1 MPLYSFTAI
10 ESTDDWCNSAN
21 IIAAQW
27 SFVWGTGDG
36 CVRWSGSKRD
46 RCRWDDQHL
55 INTMER
61 TDSGNVHYTSAN
73 FDEHFLCIWCS
84 LAGHSEPQHLGN
96 GDNSCAFPSCKP
108 RVLIN
113 TKPGKFST
121 ESYAFTK
128 VFLTGNK
135 DIALWHVT
143 FYNTYKQCLQLEVQQ
158 AEMCQTNL
166 ETDVTKLIKK
176 EMASK
181 LFMHW
186 SLEPNHKW

>member
-1 MPLYSFTAI
+1 MPLYSLT
-10 ESTDDWCNSAN
+10 TDWCNSAN

-27 SFVWGTGDG
+27 SFVWGAGDG

-61 TDSGNVHYTSAN
+61 TESGNAHSTSAN
-73 FDEHFLCIWCS
+73 VDERFRCIWCS

-113 TKPGKFST
+113 SKPGKSST

-135 DIALWHVT
+135 DMAFWHVT
-143 FYNTYKQCLQLEVQQ
+143 FYNTFKQCLQLEVQR
-158 AEMCQTNL
+158 AEMCQTNIQ
-166 ETDVTKLIKK
+166 TDVKKINTKGNGIKTV
-176 EMASK
+176 
-181 LFMHW
+181 MHW
-186 SLEPNHKW
+186 SFEPNHKW